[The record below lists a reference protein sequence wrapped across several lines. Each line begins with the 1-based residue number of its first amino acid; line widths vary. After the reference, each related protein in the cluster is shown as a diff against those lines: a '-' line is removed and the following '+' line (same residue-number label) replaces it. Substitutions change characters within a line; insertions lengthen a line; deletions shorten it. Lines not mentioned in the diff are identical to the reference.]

1 MWRCGP
7 RPERYHRVSRF
18 PPRLPQLRQL
28 YVADN
33 NRGEEPDP
41 AHLCHAGAG
50 GRLWYCLSL
59 RRSAIAWQPKNEV
72 RADFLLP
79 IWSFLPAPH
88 VAPLPLTFPPRGF
101 TPSSALLVTGV
112 VTAAH
117 FFECLC
123 LLNWKRRSL
132 GERRVSALI
141 WVDAPPYGANRFEKG
156 PFVLLTEKSCKSRRV
171 TTFCCDKNTWFKYTI
186 CWNIKFEMKGKV

>member
-41 AHLCHAGAG
+41 ADLCHAGAG

-79 IWSFLPAPH
+79 VWSSLP
-88 VAPLPLTFPPRGF
+88 APLPLAFPPRGF
-101 TPSSALLVTGV
+101 TPSSALLVTRV

-117 FFECLC
+117 LFECSC
-123 LLNWKRRSL
+123 LPNWKRRSL

-141 WVDAPPYGANRFEKG
+141 WADAPASGANGFQKG
-156 PFVLLTEKSCKSRRV
+156 PFVLRRV
-171 TTFCCDKNTWFKYTI
+171 TTFCCDKNTRLKYTI